1 MVIKSLIKVLFLVL
15 IPCTVYA
22 QVLPAAKDTS
32 VRHVMTYEFDSPLV
46 LLGVGWNYTLDCRDV
61 SIDEIEPFFEGE
73 EWYDSYRLKG
83 KFWKYSGISM
93 VTLELLSLITG
104 SVSAS
109 QKGGKYVLVG
119 SAAMAPLL
127 WLSFFEYY
135 EVQNMKVDS
144 YNAGRD
150 IQEALMEREKA
161 KLQLQ
166 TSKKMHAAGV
176 FMAVASAALIATGG
190 VAMVNDKNY
199 GHFLMMGG
207 VVAIPFGAVMMLVS
221 HVSYSSAI
229 IQYNR
234 LEE

>member
-15 IPCTVYA
+15 IPCAVYA

-32 VRHVMTYEFDSPLV
+32 DRHIMAYEFGSPLV
-46 LLGVGWNYTLDCRDV
+46 LLGVGWTYTLDCRDV

-109 QKGGKYVLVG
+109 QKGGKYVLVS

-176 FMAVASAALIATGG
+176 FMAIASAALIAMGG

-199 GHFLMMGG
+199 GHFLIMGG
-207 VVAIPFGAVMMLVS
+207 IVAIPFGATMMAVS
-221 HVSYSSAI
+221 HASYSSAVNR
-229 IQYNR
+229 YNR

>member
-1 MVIKSLIKVLFLVL
+1 MINSLIKVLLFVL
-15 IPCTVYA
+15 IPCGLFA
-22 QVLPAAKDTS
+22 QVMPAAKDTS
-32 VRHVMTYEFDSPLV
+32 VRHVMAYEFGSPLV

-73 EWYDSYRLKG
+73 EWYDSYRIKG

-119 SAAMAPLL
+119 SAAVVPLL

-207 VVAIPFGAVMMLVS
+207 IVAIPFGATMMAVS
-221 HVSYSSAI
+221 HASYSSAVNR
-229 IQYNR
+229 YNR

>member
-1 MVIKSLIKVLFLVL
+1 MNNLLKAIILALL
-15 IPCTVYA
+15 IPCGLFA
-22 QVLPAAKDTS
+22 QVLPTPKDTTD
-32 VRHVMTYEFDSPLV
+32 RHVMGYEFGSPLV

-161 KLQLQ
+161 KAQLQ

-207 VVAIPFGAVMMLVS
+207 VVAIPFGATMMAVS
-221 HVSYSSAI
+221 HASYSSAVNR
-229 IQYNR
+229 YNR

>member
-1 MVIKSLIKVLFLVL
+1 MIKSLIKVLFLVL
-15 IPCTVYA
+15 IPCAVYA

-32 VRHVMTYEFDSPLV
+32 DRHIMAYEFESPLV
-46 LLGVGWNYTLDCRDV
+46 LLGVGWDYTLDGKKA
-61 SIDEIEPFFEGE
+61 SIDEIEPLFDGE
-73 EWYDSYRLKG
+73 EWYDSYRIKG

-104 SVSAS
+104 SLSAS
-109 QKGGKYVLVG
+109 QKGGKYVLVS

-144 YNAGRD
+144 YNVGRD

-161 KLQLQ
+161 KSQLQ

-176 FMAVASAALIATGG
+176 FMAIASAALIATGG

-207 VVAIPFGAVMMLVS
+207 IVAIPFGATMMAVS
-221 HVSYSSAI
+221 HASYSSAVNR
-229 IQYNR
+229 YNR

>member
-1 MVIKSLIKVLFLVL
+1 MINSLIKVLLFVL
-15 IPCTVYA
+15 IPCAVYA

-32 VRHVMTYEFDSPLV
+32 DRHIMAYEFGSPLV
-46 LLGVGWNYTLDCRDV
+46 LLGVGWTYTLDCRDV

-176 FMAVASAALIATGG
+176 FMAIASAALIATGG

-221 HVSYSSAI
+221 HVGYSSAI

>member
-15 IPCTVYA
+15 IPCAVYA

-32 VRHVMTYEFDSPLV
+32 DRHIMAYEFGSPLV
-46 LLGVGWNYTLDCRDV
+46 LLGVGWTYTLDCRDV
-61 SIDEIEPFFEGE
+61 SIDELEPFFEGE

-207 VVAIPFGAVMMLVS
+207 IVAIPFGATMMAVS
-221 HVSYSSAI
+221 HASYSSAVNR
-229 IQYNR
+229 YNR

>member
-1 MVIKSLIKVLFLVL
+1 MG
-15 IPCTVYA
+15 
-22 QVLPAAKDTS
+22 
-32 VRHVMTYEFDSPLV
+32 YEFGSPLV
-46 LLGVGWNYTLDCRDV
+46 LLGVGWTYTLDCRDV

-73 EWYDSYRLKG
+73 EWYDSYRIKG

-109 QKGGKYVLVG
+109 QKGGKYALVG
-119 SAAMAPLL
+119 SAAMVPLL

-221 HVSYSSAI
+221 HASYSSAI
-229 IQYNR
+229 INYNR

>member
-1 MVIKSLIKVLFLVL
+1 VIKSLIKVLLFVL
-15 IPCTVYA
+15 IPCGLFA
-22 QVLPAAKDTS
+22 QVLPAPKDSTD
-32 VRHVMTYEFDSPLV
+32 RHVMGYEFGSPLV

-73 EWYDSYRLKG
+73 EWYDSYRFKG

-119 SAAMAPLL
+119 SAAMVPLL

-150 IQEALMEREKA
+150 IQGALMEREKA
-161 KLQLQ
+161 KAQLQ
-166 TSKKMHAAGV
+166 TSKKMYAAGV
-176 FMAVASAALIATGG
+176 FMAIASAALIATGG

-207 VVAIPFGAVMMLVS
+207 VVSIPFGAVMMLVS
-221 HVSYSSAI
+221 HASYSSAI
-229 IQYNR
+229 IHYNR
-234 LEE
+234 PEE

>member
-15 IPCTVYA
+15 IPCAVYA

-32 VRHVMTYEFDSPLV
+32 DRHIMAYEFGSPLV
-46 LLGVGWNYTLDCRDV
+46 LLGVGWTYTLDCRDV

-161 KLQLQ
+161 KSQLQ
-166 TSKKMHAAGV
+166 TSKKMNAAGV
-176 FMAVASAALIATGG
+176 FLAVASAALIATGG

-207 VVAIPFGAVMMLVS
+207 IVAIPFGATMMAVS
-221 HVSYSSAI
+221 HASYSSAVNR
-229 IQYNR
+229 YNR

>member
-1 MVIKSLIKVLFLVL
+1 MNNLLKAIILALL
-15 IPCTVYA
+15 IPCGLFA
-22 QVLPAAKDTS
+22 QVLPAPKDSTD
-32 VRHVMTYEFDSPLV
+32 RHVMGYEFGSPLV
-46 LLGVGWNYTLDCRDV
+46 LLGVGWTYTLDCRDV
-61 SIDEIEPFFEGE
+61 SIDEIELLFEGE
-73 EWYDSYRLKG
+73 EWYDSYRFKG

-119 SAAMAPLL
+119 SAAMVPLL

-150 IQEALMEREKA
+150 IQGALMEREKA
-161 KLQLQ
+161 KAQLQ

-176 FMAVASAALIATGG
+176 FMAVASAALIAMGG

-207 VVAIPFGAVMMLVS
+207 IVAIPFGATMMAVS
-221 HVSYSSAI
+221 HASYSSAVNR
-229 IQYNR
+229 YNR

>member
-32 VRHVMTYEFDSPLV
+32 VRHVMTYEFESPLV
-46 LLGVGWNYTLDCRDV
+46 LLGVGWDYTLDGKKS
-61 SIDEIEPFFEGE
+61 SIDEIEPLFANE
-73 EWYDSYRLKG
+73 EWYGAYRFKSN
-83 KFWKYSGISM
+83 FWKYSAISA

-104 SVSAS
+104 GVSAS
-109 QKGGKYVLVG
+109 HKNGKYVLVG
-119 SAAMAPLL
+119 SAAMVPLL

-144 YNAGRD
+144 YNVGRD
-150 IQEALMEREKA
+150 IQEALVEREKA
-161 KLQLQ
+161 KKLLQS
-166 TSKKMHAAGV
+166 SKKMNAAGI

-199 GHFLMMGG
+199 GHFMMMGG
-207 VVAIPFGAVMMLVS
+207 IVAIPFGATMMAVS
-221 HVSYSSAI
+221 HASYSSAI
-229 IQYNR
+229 NHYNR
-234 LEE
+234 AEE

>member
-1 MVIKSLIKVLFLVL
+1 M
-15 IPCTVYA
+15 YA

-32 VRHVMTYEFDSPLV
+32 DRHIMAYEFGSPLV
-46 LLGVGWNYTLDCRDV
+46 LLGVGWTYTLDCRDV

-83 KFWKYSGISM
+83 EFWKYSGISM

-176 FMAVASAALIATGG
+176 FMAIASAALIATGG

-221 HVSYSSAI
+221 HVGYSSAI

>member
-1 MVIKSLIKVLFLVL
+1 MIKSLIKVLFFVL
-15 IPCTVYA
+15 FPCGLFA
-22 QVLPAAKDTS
+22 QVMPAAKDTS
-32 VRHVMTYEFDSPLV
+32 DRHIMAYGFGSPLV
-46 LLGVGWNYTLDCRDV
+46 LLGVGWSYTLDCRDV

-73 EWYDSYRLKG
+73 EWYDSYRFKG

-109 QKGGKYVLVG
+109 QKGGKYALVG
-119 SAAMAPLL
+119 SAAMVPLL

-161 KLQLQ
+161 KKLLQS
-166 TSKKMHAAGV
+166 SKKMNAAGI

-199 GHFLMMGG
+199 GHFMMMGG
-207 VVAIPFGAVMMLVS
+207 IVAIPFGATMMAVS
-221 HVSYSSAI
+221 HASYSSAI
-229 IQYNR
+229 NHYNR
-234 LEE
+234 AEE

>member
-1 MVIKSLIKVLFLVL
+1 MINSLIKVLLFVL
-15 IPCTVYA
+15 IPCGLFA
-22 QVLPAAKDTS
+22 QVMPAAKDTS
-32 VRHVMTYEFDSPLV
+32 VRHVMGYEFGSPLV
-46 LLGVGWNYTLDCRDV
+46 LLGVGWTYTLDCRDV
-61 SIDEIEPFFEGE
+61 SIDELEPFFEGE

-119 SAAMAPLL
+119 SAAMVPLL

-207 VVAIPFGAVMMLVS
+207 IVAIPFGATMMAVS
-221 HVSYSSAI
+221 HASYSSAVNR
-229 IQYNR
+229 YNR

>member
-1 MVIKSLIKVLFLVL
+1 MNNLLKAIILALL
-15 IPCTVYA
+15 IPCAVFA
-22 QVLPAAKDTS
+22 QVLPAPKDSTD
-32 VRHVMTYEFDSPLV
+32 RHVMGYEFGSPLV

-73 EWYDSYRLKG
+73 EWYDSYRIKG

-104 SVSAS
+104 SVSVS

-119 SAAMAPLL
+119 SAAMVPLL

-150 IQEALMEREKA
+150 IQGALMEREKA
-161 KLQLQ
+161 KAQLQ

-176 FMAVASAALIATGG
+176 FMAIASAALIATGG

-207 VVAIPFGAVMMLVS
+207 VVSIPFGAVMMLVS
-221 HVSYSSAI
+221 HASYSSAI

>member
-15 IPCTVYA
+15 IPCAVYA

-32 VRHVMTYEFDSPLV
+32 VRHVMGYEFGSPLV
-46 LLGVGWNYTLDCRDV
+46 LLGVGWTYTLDCRDV

-119 SAAMAPLL
+119 SAAVVPLL

-176 FMAVASAALIATGG
+176 FMAIASAALIATGG

-207 VVAIPFGAVMMLVS
+207 IVAIPFGATMMAVS
-221 HVSYSSAI
+221 HASYSSAVNR
-229 IQYNR
+229 YNR

>member
-15 IPCTVYA
+15 IPCAVYA

-32 VRHVMTYEFDSPLV
+32 DRHIMAYEFGSPLV
-46 LLGVGWNYTLDCRDV
+46 LLGVGWTYTLDCRDV

-176 FMAVASAALIATGG
+176 FMAIASAALIATGG

-207 VVAIPFGAVMMLVS
+207 IVAIPFGATMMAVS
-221 HVSYSSAI
+221 HASYSSAVNR
-229 IQYNR
+229 YNR

>member
-15 IPCTVYA
+15 IPCAVYA

-32 VRHVMTYEFDSPLV
+32 DRHIMAYEFGSPLV
-46 LLGVGWNYTLDCRDV
+46 LLGVGWTYTLDCRDV

-119 SAAMAPLL
+119 SAAMVPLL

-207 VVAIPFGAVMMLVS
+207 IVAIPFGATMMAVS
-221 HVSYSSAI
+221 HASYSSAVNR
-229 IQYNR
+229 YNR